1 MDRPIEKEGYCLYVT
16 YGNLKKKIFVG
27 YKNNW
32 KDFEGLIKQEFN
44 IIDQHLR
51 FIEKE
56 SEAEISSVAVLE
68 PNLNLVI
75 KTGASDGQYSNVSH
89 QIPLE
94 ELTNQIFSPQGLLK
108 KVNEWSLAKN
118 FKVVYREGIKPL
130 KKGWKREMRCP
141 FRIIFKSN
149 ELGTEFKIDLVLSAQ
164 YNKHIGILNL
174 LTYFYCIGHEMNL
187 QKTDEFTNEIEE
199 KINELKGKMKN
210 MRTLTKYINKKFQ
223 ANFPIYRIQYKVQK
237 FLVES
242 YGKAEEDAYNFI
254 ELAEKDIKDNGGFF
268 FYEKDQESKFQRGL
282 YISKVMSIYSKKF
295 LDVII
300 IDSTYKRNRFNL
312 PLVNVIGI
320 NNLGQNIILA
330 FALLSNETKE
340 SYDWVFK
347 KLKLAWKNEPL
358 NIVCDECPSLNA
370 GNYSIFSI
378 LIYRY

>member
-1 MDRPIEKEGYCLYVT
+1 MK
-16 YGNLKKKIFVG
+16 
-27 YKNNW
+27 
-32 KDFEGLIKQEFN
+32 
-44 IIDQHLR
+44 
-51 FIEKE
+51 
-56 SEAEISSVAVLE
+56 VL
-68 PNLNLVI
+68 
-75 KTGASDGQYSNVSH
+75 T
-89 QIPLE
+89 
-94 ELTNQIFSPQGLLK
+94 
-108 KVNEWSLAKN
+108 KN

-130 KKGWKREMRCP
+130 KKGWKREMRCSFKECP
-141 FRIIFKSN
+141 FKIIFKSN

-295 LDVII
+295 
-300 IDSTYKRNRFNL
+300 
-312 PLVNVIGI
+312 
-320 NNLGQNIILA
+320 
-330 FALLSNETKE
+330 
-340 SYDWVFK
+340 
-347 KLKLAWKNEPL
+347 
-358 NIVCDECPSLNA
+358 
-370 GNYSIFSI
+370 
-378 LIYRY
+378 